1 MNNYNYNAG
10 YNGYNGYNQPYVNE
24 TVVQENVYVD
34 NYGYG
39 ANGANPYYQNPM
51 IVQPQPQVVV
61 VEDRYNNN

>member
-10 YNGYNGYNQPYVNE
+10 YNGYNQPYVQDTYVQE
-24 TVVQENVYVD
+24 TVNVE
-34 NYGYG
+34 NYGG
-39 ANGANPYYQNPM
+39 NPYYQQPM